1 MAKPSI
7 QTFSLE
13 AARADGWLERLGE
26 GQPAFGKLC
35 EIIGEHFV
43 AFSVIAGVRITAI
56 ALDARSPER
65 SMVDFSIGD
74 DGPTQRLSLA
84 DLRRKLGEVVMTDT
98 TPEPTGRL
106 PASPSIEELQ
116 ARIGFRWVLLAPI
129 YGYELRQLHV
139 DAGGATSFTLGRDGT
154 SLVMSLEE
162 LKEALRSSVRVDMT
176 RAAASRVAAPFSID
190 LSLVPQV
197 LQAAAQS
204 EHERV
209 IDLIGAWPGPLSVL
223 MRTAEGQGLA
233 PDARAA
239 LSRALGAL
247 GTAHAKLGRIEWG
260 QEVLRLGIQW
270 AQDGTAAGELFARL
284 GRLALEGQ
292 RPGESIGLLRR
303 ALSLGAEPALVL
315 PSLARAFVEQGRM
328 LPALVLVERAR
339 ALGIRDTELEEAA
352 NVAMSGPLGAPFS
365 RWRAAEGGEGSA

>member
-1 MAKPSI
+1 MAKPTS

-56 ALDARSPER
+56 ALDARTPDR

-74 DGPTQRLSLA
+74 DGAPQRLPLA
-84 DLRRKLGEVVMTDT
+84 DLRRKLGEIVTTDT
-98 TPEPTGRL
+98 TPDGTGRL
-106 PASPSIEELQ
+106 AASPSIEELQ

-139 DAGGATSFTLGRDGT
+139 DASGHTSFTLGRDGA
-154 SLVMSLEE
+154 SVVMSLED
-162 LKEALRSSVRVDMT
+162 LKEALRSSVRIDMT
-176 RAAASRVAAPFSID
+176 RAAASRVASPFSID
-190 LSLVPQV
+190 LALVPQA
-197 LQAAAQS
+197 LEAAARDD
-204 EHERV
+204 HEKV

-233 PDARAA
+233 TDARASLA
-239 LSRALGAL
+239 RALGAL
-247 GTAHAKLGRIEWG
+247 GTAHARLGRLEWG

-270 AQDGTAAGELFARL
+270 AQDGSAGAEMFVRL
-284 GRLALEGQ
+284 GRLALEGE
-292 RPGESIGLLRR
+292 RPGEAIGLLRR

-315 PSLARAFVEQGRM
+315 PPLARAFVEQGRL
-328 LPALVLVERAR
+328 LPALVLAERAR
-339 ALGIRDTELEEAA
+339 ALGIRDVELDR
-352 NVAMSGPLGAPFS
+352 VSSTAMAGPLGAPFS
-365 RWRAAEGGEGSA
+365 RWRAAEGEQGGS